1 MTADKVR
8 PATGPFWH
16 QQLIGQDTLLEDII
30 TYSDLLFGA
39 EDMPHASALLPPGV
53 ALSRAGVISFHPVD
67 DGPQPGSSR
76 TRYKVV
82 DPTEHPTTLVPGG
95 TSASATPLEGA
106 VERSIGDLQ
115 GQQPVGMEEPD
126 SAIAAA
132 DVNSAP
138 SSPGRSAFTPD
149 EELDLLFD
157 PSFIPKNLRDSLGSD
172 LHVGHQSREKKQT
185 DDRYDHSPRL
195 ISCAPTSVFSKS
207 SLTHRLWLPRF
218 IPRCLLIL
226 NRAPRHTSSS
236 PSSTRRRI
244 KWSRTVRLSWRK
256 STSMG
261 VLRQRISRI

>member
-1 MTADKVR
+1 MEGMKRAHARLRLVWAGSYWLGREPTHNDCRQGEACHW
-8 PATGPFWH
+8 PFWH

-82 DPTEHPTTLVPGG
+82 DPTEHPTTLGPGG
-95 TSASATPLEGA
+95 TSASATPPEGA

-115 GQQPVGMEEPD
+115 GQQPVVMEEPD
-126 SAIAAA
+126 SAIVAA

-138 SSPGRSAFTPD
+138 SSAGRSAFTPD

-157 PSFIPKNLRDSLGSD
+157 PSFIPQNLRDSLGSD
-172 LHVGHQSREKKQT
+172 LHVGHQSREKKN
-185 DDRYDHSPRL
+185 RL
-195 ISCAPTSVFSKS
+195 MTG
-207 SLTHRLWLPRF
+207 TTT
-218 IPRCLLIL
+218 CLD
-226 NRAPRHTSSS
+226 
-236 PSSTRRRI
+236 
-244 KWSRTVRLSWRK
+244 
-256 STSMG
+256 
-261 VLRQRISRI
+261 